1 MLTAQAPPSLAH
13 LENCSREV
21 LVISNCTEARGILE
35 TRPPVQ
41 VVLTDV
47 TLPDGNWAIVL
58 EDVVQSRL
66 NSAVIVCTGLADTR
80 LWCEV
85 LQRGA
90 DDLLVEPYERKE
102 VQRIPRGAADRDR
115 LRFLKAA

>member
-1 MLTAQAPPSLAH
+1 MGKTEVMTLLVMPRVRRLTLLAH

-21 LVISNCTEARGILE
+21 LVVSNCKEARGILE

-47 TLPDGNWAIVL
+47 TLPDGNWASVL

-90 DDLLVEPYERKE
+90 YDLLVEPYENEE
-102 VQRIPRGAADRDR
+102 VQGKRCRG
-115 LRFLKAA
+115 